1 MTVATHL
8 ILTLF
13 HAWLYRIPQSA
24 ELLAVHEDV
33 LYESR
38 DHSLDFGKCIISPV
52 SYIFKHSMMGFQLLV
67 SFLFI
72 TQVQLSH
79 HIFLLRLLEL
89 SIGVQIHRGGCVLY
103 SQVD

>member
-1 MTVATHL
+1 MTAVTHL
-8 ILTLF
+8 VLALF
-13 HAWLYRIPQSA
+13 HAWLYMIPQNA
-24 ELLAVHEDV
+24 KLLAVHEDV

-52 SYIFKHSMMGFQLLV
+52 SCISKHSMMGFLLLV

-72 TQVQLSH
+72 TLVQLSH
-79 HIFLLRLLEL
+79 HIFLLRLQEL